1 MTVANAITTEKSI
14 RELANNWPLEHYEV
28 LKVAGVCG
36 VDPAPS
42 PQRSSKVLYRAR
54 WHDVIL
60 ARTPPGRLGNPRG

>member
-36 VDPAPS
+36 VGPAPS
-42 PQRSSKVLYRAR
+42 PQRSSKVLLPST
-54 WHDVIL
+54 L
-60 ARTPPGRLGNPRG
+60 A